1 MDIQEIL
8 NFSFIFPL
16 AAGIIFVFLV
26 LYMFREDVQKD
37 NYLGCVSGYMNTR
50 SSRMKP
56 LLFSD
61 FDNIPNAANLVEKYS
76 FDSDPSIR
84 VKIVDVIDAHFDKIP
99 NAGEIIKR
107 LSYDQNQY
115 VKYSV
120 ADVIDRHF
128 DKIPNAGEI
137 IKTFSYFPK
146 DAKSAVAKV
155 IKNHFD
161 KIHDAG
167 RITEELSHS
176 SDIDVKLQCAKILKN
191 HFDKIH
197 DAGKIFA
204 DSYKYGETDEN
215 MNLLS
220 IEILRDHFNKI
231 PKAPEIFI
239 NILGTVMTTS
249 TSEDDEII
257 FQSVIRIFSEHFYEI
272 PDAEELLEIFM
283 TIVNKKEYL
292 KELCKQQ
299 YFKNFFV
306 NIPNGMEILKK
317 NRII

>member
-37 NYLGCVSGYMNTR
+37 KYIGYKGSHTDVSR
-50 SSRMKP
+50 DCSRTP
-56 LLFSD
+56 LLLD
-61 FDNIPNAANLVEKYS
+61 FDNIPNATKLVEKYS
-76 FDSDPSIR
+76 FDKHPIIKR
-84 VKIVDVIDAHFDKIP
+84 NIIEVIDAHFDKIP

-107 LSYDQNQY
+107 LSYDQN
-115 VKYSV
+115 
-120 ADVIDRHF
+120 
-128 DKIPNAGEI
+128 PNVGEI

-161 KIHDAG
+161 KIPDAV

-191 HFDKIH
+191 HFDKIP
-197 DAGKIFA
+197 DARKIFA
-204 DSYKYGETDEN
+204 ELYKYGETDES
-215 MNLLS
+215 MNLLL

-272 PDAEELLEIFM
+272 PDAKELLEIFM
-283 TIVNKKEYL
+283 RIVNKKEYL

-317 NRII
+317 NEII

>member
-8 NFSFIFPL
+8 SFSFIFPL
-16 AAGIIFVFLV
+16 AAGIIFGFLV

-37 NYLGCVSGYMNTR
+37 NYLVCVSGYMNIR

-84 VKIVDVIDAHFDKIP
+84 VKIV
-99 NAGEIIKR
+99 
-107 LSYDQNQY
+107 
-115 VKYSV
+115 
-120 ADVIDRHF
+120 
-128 DKIPNAGEI
+128 
-137 IKTFSYFPK
+137 
-146 DAKSAVAKV
+146 
-155 IKNHFD
+155 
-161 KIHDAG
+161 
-167 RITEELSHS
+167 
-176 SDIDVKLQCAKILKN
+176 
-191 HFDKIH
+191 
-197 DAGKIFA
+197 
-204 DSYKYGETDEN
+204 TDEN

-231 PKAPEIFI
+231 PKAPEIFV

-249 TSEDDEII
+249 TSGDDEII
-257 FQSVIRIFSEHFYEI
+257 FQDVIRIFSKHFYEI

>member
-37 NYLGCVSGYMNTR
+37 KYLVCVSGYMNIR
-50 SSRMKP
+50 SSRMNP

-99 NAGEIIKR
+99 NAGEIIK
-107 LSYDQNQY
+107 
-115 VKYSV
+115 
-120 ADVIDRHF
+120 
-128 DKIPNAGEI
+128 
-137 IKTFSYFPK
+137 TFSYFPK
-146 DAKSAVAKV
+146 DVKSAVAKV

-161 KIHDAG
+161 KIPDAG

-176 SDIDVKLQCAKILKN
+176 SDIDVKLQCAKILKK
-191 HFDKIH
+191 HFNKIP

-257 FQSVIRIFSEHFYEI
+257 FPSVIRIFSEHFYEI

-283 TIVNKKEYL
+283 RIVNKKEYL

-317 NRII
+317 NEII